1 MKKIAAFCCLLL
13 ASFGAQADIYK
24 CTDESG
30 HQAFVDENAKPAY
43 KQCTLIMRGGTS
55 SSAGSRPPA
64 AAQPA
69 SKARTP
75 TPAGFPKVDQNTQRQ
90 RDDKRRQI
98 LEDELAG
105 ERKALDE
112 AKKNYADGEANPETF
127 KGKDGK
133 TYRNVAKFEE
143 KMQKLREQVS
153 QHEQNIQMLEKELGN
168 LK

>member
-1 MKKIAAFCCLLL
+1 MKKMSVMGFLL
-13 ASFGAQADIYK
+13 AASLGAQADIYK

-30 HQAFVDENAKPAY
+30 HQAFVDENAKPGY

-55 SSAGSRPPA
+55 STPA
-64 AAQPA
+64 SKPATTQPA

-75 TPAGFPKVDQNTQRQ
+75 TPPGFPKVDQNTQRQ

-98 LEDELAG
+98 LEDELAS
-105 ERKALDE
+105 ERKALEE
-112 AKKNYADGEANPETF
+112 AKKNYAEGESNPETF

-133 TYRNVAKFEE
+133 TYRNMAKFEE
-143 KMQKLREQVS
+143 KMQKLGEQVS
-153 QHEQNIQMLEKELGN
+153 QHEQNIQLLEKELGN